1 MRADRDTLEARLDRI
16 RRATDAID
24 PPPSLAAEVMARA
37 ASAPSARSGRVTAAW
52 WAQLGP
58 VGRSFVPVAML
69 AAAAAV
75 ALAWSGQAT
84 LDETATSALDI
95 AQDLP

>member
-1 MRADRDTLEARLDRI
+1 MRSDRDTLEARLDRI
-16 RRATDAID
+16 RRATDAIE
-24 PPPSLAAEVMARA
+24 PPPGLAAEVMSRVASPSRRA
-37 ASAPSARSGRVTAAW
+37 EQASVTW

-58 VGRSFVPVAML
+58 VGRRFVPVATL

-75 ALAWSGQAT
+75 AMAWSVQAT
-84 LDETATSALDI
+84 LDETAVSALDI